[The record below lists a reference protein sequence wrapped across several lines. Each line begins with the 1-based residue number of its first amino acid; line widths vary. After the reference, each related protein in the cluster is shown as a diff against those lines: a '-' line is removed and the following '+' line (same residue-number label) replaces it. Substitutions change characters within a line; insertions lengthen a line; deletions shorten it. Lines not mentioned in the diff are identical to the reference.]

1 MNTAEVFAA
10 ITSVTKALG
19 RVGKG
24 AFNQH
29 GNYRFVSIDK
39 YYETAGVEAANAGLT
54 WVLKEDSFDVVAT
67 AGPKPLIKA
76 TYIVDLFHSSGAYL
90 PGFSKL
96 SIIHPIQGAQTVGS
110 AMSYADKV
118 FMRQLFKVAT
128 GEEDADS
135 TNPSDLDYLGTT
147 ASSKP
152 VSKPAGMS
160 VDPMDFS
167 APVPASKPAAAPVVE
182 QKVQVPVI
190 SDAAIPGEEGNWD
203 QVKSVFLS
211 FMPNAKTMG
220 DLRNFWA
227 ENVKALDAMKEAHPA
242 VHAEVLAA
250 FTTRKAEINKEKK

>member
-54 WVLKEDSFDVVAT
+54 WVLKEDSFEVVAS

-76 TYIVDLFHSSGAYL
+76 TYIVDLFHSSGATL

-147 ASSKP
+147 AP
-152 VSKPAGMS
+152 SKPASRPSATS

-167 APVPASKPAAAPVVE
+167 APVPAPKPAAVE
-182 QKVQVPVI
+182 PKVQVPVVP
-190 SDAAIPGEEGNWD
+190 DDVIPGEEGNWD
-203 QVKSVFLS
+203 QVKDIFLK

-220 DLRNFWA
+220 ELRNFWS
-227 ENVKALDAMKEAHPA
+227 ENVKALDAMKESHPT

-250 FTTRKAEINKEKK
+250 FTARKAEINKEKK